1 MNTRE
6 NEIKLVS
13 PYSTQEFIDYVKE
26 ADTLRKHKDKYDG
39 IRLKGLLKVVQI
51 KSDAAFDNYL
61 NLINKKVKKEIAEAK
76 LAYEKSI
83 KQLQKDYKAKV
94 KKIKKGEGIKLFK
107 LLKEHRLYL
116 SQVKSLKESY
126 RTKKDKAIKPRH
138 EAFKEKENYF
148 FKLNGEQGTMH
159 HETNNSFLK
168 AGKKIVGYKGF
179 GLSSTIVVLL
189 VLLAIFSRD
198 SFYNWTS
205 FTTVLTNNSVYAI
218 LAVGIM
224 FVLLTGGIDISIA
237 STLAVSACA
246 TSELMKMAPGI
257 NPILWVLVA
266 IVIGAA
272 CGLING
278 VLIGKLNIAPMIAT
292 LGTMFAYR
300 GLAYV
305 ITGGEQIHQ
314 GEFTEAFKAI
324 SRSTFLGIT
333 SATWIVFGIIIIAT
347 IFLALTKPG
356 RRLYAIGTNEQSAAI
371 AGTNVSNIKIMAYT
385 ICGALAGLSGIIF
398 AGNYASVHSEIGVNF
413 EMTAIAMCVI
423 GGVSNKG
430 GKGRVD
436 CLVLGIFFLSLLMT
450 LLARIPSITSFEE
463 AIKGAIIIVAVVI
476 NIVNDNIKARKE
488 VLEMG
493 RRL

>member
-1 MNTRE
+1 MNKL
-6 NEIKLVS
+6 KLV
-13 PYSTQEFIDYVKE
+13 
-26 ADTLRKHKDKYDG
+26 
-39 IRLKGLLKVVQI
+39 
-51 KSDAAFDNYL
+51 
-61 NLINKKVKKEIAEAK
+61 
-76 LAYEKSI
+76 
-83 KQLQKDYKAKV
+83 
-94 KKIKKGEGIKLFK
+94 
-107 LLKEHRLYL
+107 
-116 SQVKSLKESY
+116 
-126 RTKKDKAIKPRH
+126 
-138 EAFKEKENYF
+138 
-148 FKLNGEQGTMH
+148 
-159 HETNNSFLK
+159 
-168 AGKKIVGYKGF
+168 GKKIIGYKGF

-189 VLLAIFSRD
+189 VLLAVFSKD
-198 SFYNWTS
+198 SFYSWTS
-205 FTTVLTNNSVYAI
+205 FTTVLSNNSVYAI

-237 STLAVSACA
+237 STMAVSACA
-246 TSELMKMAPGI
+246 TSELMKMAP
-257 NPILWVLVA
+257 NVHPILWVLVA
-266 IVIGAA
+266 IVIGCA
-272 CGLING
+272 CGFING
-278 VLIGKLNIAPMIAT
+278 VLIGKLKIAPMIAT

-333 SATWIVFGIIIIAT
+333 SATWIVFGIIIIAA

-371 AGTNVSNIKIMAYT
+371 TGTNVANVKIMAYT
-385 ICGALAGLSGIIF
+385 ICGALAGLAGIIF
-398 AGNYASVHSEIGVNF
+398 AGNYASVHSEIGINF

-436 CLVLGIFFLSLLMT
+436 CLVLGIFFMCLLMT
-450 LLARIPSITSFEE
+450 LLARIPSINTFEE

-476 NIVNDNIKARKE
+476 NIANDNIKARKE

-493 RRL
+493 KRL

>member
-1 MNTRE
+1 MNKL
-6 NEIKLVS
+6 KLVGKR
-13 PYSTQEFIDYVKE
+13 I
-26 ADTLRKHKDKYDG
+26 
-39 IRLKGLLKVVQI
+39 
-51 KSDAAFDNYL
+51 
-61 NLINKKVKKEIAEAK
+61 IN
-76 LAYEKSI
+76 
-83 KQLQKDYKAKV
+83 
-94 KKIKKGEGIKLFK
+94 
-107 LLKEHRLYL
+107 
-116 SQVKSLKESY
+116 
-126 RTKKDKAIKPRH
+126 
-138 EAFKEKENYF
+138 
-148 FKLNGEQGTMH
+148 
-159 HETNNSFLK
+159 
-168 AGKKIVGYKGF
+168 YKGF
-179 GLSSTIVVLL
+179 GLSSTIVILL
-189 VLLAIFSRD
+189 ILLAVFSKD
-198 SFYNWTS
+198 FYSWTS
-205 FTTVLTNNSVYAI
+205 FTTVLSNNSVYAI

-246 TSELMKMAPGI
+246 TSELMKIAPNI
-257 NPILWVLVA
+257 NPALWVFVA
-266 IVIGAA
+266 IAIGAT

-278 VLIGKLNIAPMIAT
+278 VLVGKLKIAPMIAT

-305 ITGGEQIHQ
+305 ITNGEQIHQ

-333 SATWIVFGIIIIAT
+333 SATWIVFGIIIIAA

-356 RRLYAIGTNEQSAAI
+356 RRLYAIGTNEQSAMI
-371 AGTNVSNIKIMAYT
+371 AGTNVANVKIMAYT
-385 ICGALAGLSGIIF
+385 ICGALAGLAGIIF
-398 AGNYASVHSEIGVNF
+398 AGNYASVHSEIGLNF

-436 CLVLGIFFLSLLMT
+436 CLVLGIFFMCLLMT
-450 LLARIPSITSFEE
+450 LLARIPSISTFEE

-476 NIVNDNIKARKE
+476 NIANDNIKARKE